1 MSTTVSRGFGTDV
14 RGGFGESFSWSV
26 STPEGIAASGRCEFL
41 VVPTPEGEMGVLA
54 GHAAL
59 VGGVVPGDL
68 RATTAGET
76 ERVSVGGGVVEVR
89 DNQVRL
95 LVTRASRSS
104 ADSAPASSADS
115 ASASSAGSS
124 IS

>member
-1 MSTTVSRGFGTDV
+1 MSADV
-14 RGGFGESFSWSV
+14 HGGFGDSFSWSV

-41 VVPTPEGEMGVLA
+41 VVPTPQGEMGVLA

-76 ERVSVGGGVVEVR
+76 ERVSIGGGLVEVR

-95 LVTRASRSS
+95 LVTGASTDAADYASTPA
-104 ADSAPASSADS
+104 ADSATS
-115 ASASSAGSS
+115 
-124 IS
+124 